1 MSYPQ
6 IYNVVTFL
14 LDILPA
20 DDLDKYLFPSGT
32 ALKVRERLNVGT
44 VPTFKMH
51 HVGTVPTFKMHHVG
65 SVPTFK
71 MHHVGTLN
79 KYNCIKL
86 ICYYQSIQCEPS
98 EPIPLYL

>member
-1 MSYPQ
+1 MISIPMY
-6 IYNVVTFL
+6 
-14 LDILPA
+14 
-20 DDLDKYLFPSGT
+20 
-32 ALKVRERLNVGT
+32 VRERLNVGT

-65 SVPTFK
+65 
-71 MHHVGTLN
+71 TLE

-98 EPIPLYL
+98 EPIPLYLQLNQFPSQVTVSWD